1 MTQFNGKYYLFGN
14 WKMYL
19 DLEESQVLAKALK
32 KDAHKF
38 GEEIKM
44 AVFPSSLSITMV
56 KEILEGSGIGIGAQN
71 AYWVD
76 KGGYTGE
83 VSDVMYKKIGCEYIL
98 VGHSERRHQ
107 FHETDHEVRQKM
119 EAVLDA
125 GLSPVLCVGET
136 QKERAEGKEKEVVEI
151 QLRTALDSLNLPKGH
166 ELVVAY
172 EPVWAIGTGEA
183 CDPSEAEYMHELI
196 LKICDKLLP
205 GVSVVLLYGGSVRPE
220 NVAGYLTQKNVH
232 GVLVGGASTK
242 HDEWLE
248 ITKHAQTK

>member
-19 DLEESQVLAKALK
+19 DLAESQALAKALK

-38 GEEIKM
+38 EKNIKM
-44 AVFPSSLSITMV
+44 AVFPSALSVAAV
-56 KEILEGSGIGIGAQN
+56 KESLAGSGIDMGAQN

-83 VSDVMYKKIGCEYIL
+83 VSVEMFKKIGCEYIL

-125 GLSPVLCVGET
+125 GLTPVLCVGET
-136 QKERAEGKEKEVVEI
+136 QKERAEGQEKEVVEI
-151 QLRTALDSLNLPKGH
+151 QLRAALDNLTWPPER
-166 ELVVAY
+166 ELVIAY

-183 CDPSEAEYMHELI
+183 CDVNEAEKMHKLI
-196 LKICDKLLP
+196 LNICEKLLP
-205 GVSVVLLYGGSVRPE
+205 GRAVVLLYGGSVRPE
-220 NVAGYLTQKNVH
+220 NVVGYLKEENIH

-242 HDEWLE
+242 HDEWLGIVKNTLE
-248 ITKHAQTK
+248 I